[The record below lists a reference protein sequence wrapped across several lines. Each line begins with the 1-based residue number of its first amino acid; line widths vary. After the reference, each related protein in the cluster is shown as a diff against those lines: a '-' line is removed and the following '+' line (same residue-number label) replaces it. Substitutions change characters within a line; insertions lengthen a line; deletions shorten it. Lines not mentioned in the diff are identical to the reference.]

1 LNTGEQTR
9 KYEVEAD
16 DGDACPHDR
25 SVMGNNG
32 SYVMSTLPLSRG
44 NIKHESDLRSG
55 RESGCGPD

>member
-1 LNTGEQTR
+1 MNSRESFCILNTGERTR

-32 SYVMSTLPLSRG
+32 SYLDSTSESRTTSS
-44 NIKHESDLRSG
+44 KMER
-55 RESGCGPD
+55 